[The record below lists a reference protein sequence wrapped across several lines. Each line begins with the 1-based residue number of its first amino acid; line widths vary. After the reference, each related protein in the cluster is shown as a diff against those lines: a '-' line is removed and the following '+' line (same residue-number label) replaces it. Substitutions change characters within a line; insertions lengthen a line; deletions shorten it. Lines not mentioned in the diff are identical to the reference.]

1 MARSVLVTGGSGKA
15 GRAIIRELL
24 AHGHAVL
31 NVDTAPPPPD
41 RQEDTGRQAA
51 ATPPHHFMQ
60 ADLNDFGQAVECVQ
74 RMAGTLDR
82 RRDPLARPFAVVHMA
97 GIPAPGLAADAV
109 TVRNNLMTTYNVFS
123 AATLAGVE
131 RVVWASSETT
141 YGLPLTRSP
150 PLFAPVTEEH
160 PLVPESGY
168 ALAKVLCERMAE
180 EMHRWNPGTRFTA
193 FRISNILEPSDY
205 ALIPGWQD
213 DATLRRWNLWS
224 WVDARDVAQATRLAL
239 EADLAGCEA
248 FTIAAADTVMRRP
261 SRELMAEHFPGVPV
275 RGDLAEHGTLLS
287 IEKAKR
293 VLGYAPRHTW
303 R

>member
-1 MARSVLVTGGSGKA
+1 
-15 GRAIIRELL
+15 
-24 AHGHAVL
+24 
-31 NVDTAPPPPD
+31 VDTAPPPPD
-41 RQEDTGRQAA
+41 RPEAAPAGTGLPAGGL
-51 ATPPHHFMQ
+51 PPSHFMR
-60 ADLNDFGQAVECVQ
+60 ADLNHFGEAVECIQ

-82 RRDPLARPFAVVHMA
+82 RRDPLGKPFAVVHMA
-97 GIPAPGLAADAV
+97 GIPAPGLAPDAV
-109 TVRNNLMTTYNVFS
+109 TVQNNMMTTYNIFS

-150 PLFAPVTEEH
+150 PLFAPVTEDH

-168 ALAKVLCERMAE
+168 ALAKVLCERMAA

-193 FRISNILEPSDY
+193 FRISNILEAPDY

-224 WVDARDVAQATRLAL
+224 WVDARDVAQAARLAL
-239 EADLAGCEA
+239 EADVAGCDA
-248 FTIAAADTVMRRP
+248 FTIAAADTIMRRP
-261 SRELMAEHFPGVPV
+261 SRDLMAEHFPAVPI
-275 RGDLAEHGTLLS
+275 RGELAEHGTLLS
-287 IEKAKR
+287 IGKAKR
-293 VLGYAPRHTW
+293 VLGYQPQHSW